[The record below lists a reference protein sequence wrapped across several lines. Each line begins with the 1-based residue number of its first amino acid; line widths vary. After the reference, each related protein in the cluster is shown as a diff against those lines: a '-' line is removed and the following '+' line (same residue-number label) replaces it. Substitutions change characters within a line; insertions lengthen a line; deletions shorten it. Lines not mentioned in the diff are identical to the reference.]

1 MSSLEA
7 AMPKQSRRPK
17 NAVGRGAQRNFTLS
31 LDSARFLETE
41 KRKRGRESASA
52 VLEEIIHECRC
63 RQDTSKIDAAISA
76 YYDSLTD
83 EDREENR
90 SWGEFAETQ
99 FPRD

>member
-1 MSSLEA
+1 
-7 AMPKQSRRPK
+7 MPKQSRTPK
-17 NAVGRGAQRNFTLS
+17 STVGRARRRTFTLS
-31 LDSARFLETE
+31 HESARFLESE
-41 KRKRGRESASA
+41 RRKRGRESASA

-83 EDREENR
+83 EQREENR
-90 SWGEFAETQ
+90 SWGEFAESQ